1 MVKHLFFLT
10 GETLIKNPN
19 EEGIRISGVPSLSLI
34 SPWFQNPALYVHFVQ
49 NHSPLCLVNNSVD
62 LTEG

>member
-34 SPWFQNPALYVHFVQ
+34 SPWFQNSASYVHFVQ